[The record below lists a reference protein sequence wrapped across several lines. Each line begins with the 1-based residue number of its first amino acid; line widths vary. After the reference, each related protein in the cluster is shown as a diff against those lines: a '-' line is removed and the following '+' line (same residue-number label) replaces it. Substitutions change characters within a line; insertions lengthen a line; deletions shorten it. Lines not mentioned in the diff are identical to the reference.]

1 MDGSAPRDV
10 GRPSKM
16 VPYAPQV
23 AEWLRED
30 PTLSGAKILQRI
42 RRAGYRGGKSAL
54 YEFVRRLRVPGSGY
68 RRCPGCRALLR
79 DSTGTCPHC
88 GLSLRSTSSSPA
100 LLPADAP
107 GGSREEKGAMA
118 GPHASAVPAGER
130 YLVIAAPDRQELYE
144 YFKRKLGRA
153 AGIEVVRERRAADRR
168 TPATTPPPDRRRQ
181 NRRARPGLDAE
192 LRAFGFA
199 IVIRD

>member
-16 VPYAPQV
+16 VPYASHV
-23 AEWLRED
+23 AQWLRED
-30 PTLSGAKILQRI
+30 PTLSSAKILQRI
-42 RRAGYRGGKSAL
+42 RLAGYRGGKSAL

-88 GLSLRSTSSSPA
+88 GLSWSSPSSSPPVR
-100 LLPADAP
+100 PAEAP
-107 GGSREEKGAMA
+107 RRSREETEALA
-118 GPHASAVPAGER
+118 RPRASAVPTGER
-130 YLVIAAPDRQELYE
+130 YLVIAAPDRHELYE
-144 YFKRKLGRA
+144 YFKRKFGRA

-168 TPATTPPPDRRRQ
+168 TPAPAPPLDRRRRS
-181 NRRARPGLDAE
+181 RRARPGLDAD

>member
-1 MDGSAPRDV
+1 MDGFAPRDV

-16 VPYAPQV
+16 VPYAPKV
-23 AEWLRED
+23 AEWLREE
-30 PTLSGAKILQRI
+30 PTLSGAQILQRV
-42 RRAGYRGGKSAL
+42 RLAGYSGGKSAL

-68 RRCPGCRALLR
+68 RRCSGCRALLR

-88 GLSLRSTSSSPA
+88 GLSLRSPSSSPA
-100 LLPADAP
+100 RLPADVL
-107 GGSREEKGAMA
+107 GRSREEAEAMA
-118 GPHASAVPAGER
+118 RPDAFAVAAGER
-130 YLVIAAPDRQELYE
+130 YLVIAAPDRQELYQ
-144 YFKRKLGRA
+144 YFKRKFGRTA
-153 AGIEVVRERRAADRR
+153 SIEVVRERRAADRR

>member
-16 VPYAPQV
+16 VSYAPQV

-88 GLSLRSTSSSPA
+88 GRSEEHTSELQSHSDLVCR
-100 LLPADAP
+100 LLL
-107 GGSREEKGAMA
+107 EKKKKTKKN
-118 GPHASAVPAGER
+118 
-130 YLVIAAPDRQELYE
+130 Q
-144 YFKRKLGRA
+144 
-153 AGIEVVRERRAADRR
+153 R
-168 TPATTPPPDRRRQ
+168 TEISNNTVCENKTSYT
-181 NRRARPGLDAE
+181 G
-192 LRAFGFA
+192 
-199 IVIRD
+199 

>member
-79 DSTGTCPHC
+79 DSTGTC
-88 GLSLRSTSSSPA
+88 RSEEHTSELQSP
-100 LLPADAP
+100 
-107 GGSREEKGAMA
+107 M
-118 GPHASAVPAGER
+118 
-130 YLVIAAPDRQELYE
+130 YLVCRLLLE
-144 YFKRKLGRA
+144 KKKK
-153 AGIEVVRERRAADRR
+153 
-168 TPATTPPPDRRRQ
+168 TST
-181 NRRARPGLDAE
+181 
-192 LRAFGFA
+192 
-199 IVIRD
+199 

>member
-79 DSTGTCPHC
+79 DSTGTCPHG
-88 GLSLRSTSSSPA
+88 GLSWRSTLSSPA

-107 GGSREEKGAMA
+107 ERSREESA
-118 GPHASAVPAGER
+118 GPAGER
-130 YLVIAAPDRQELYE
+130 YLVIAAPDRHELYE

-168 TPATTPPPDRRRQ
+168 TPATVPSLDRRRQ

>member
-1 MDGSAPRDV
+1 
-10 GRPSKM
+10 M

-42 RRAGYRGGKSAL
+42 RLAGYRGGKSAV

-68 RRCPGCRALLR
+68 LRCPGCRALLR
-79 DSTGTCPHC
+79 DTTGTCPHC
-88 GLSLRSTSSSPA
+88 GLSLRSTLSSPA
-100 LLPADAP
+100 LLPAEAA
-107 GGSREEKGAMA
+107 GRSREETEAMA
-118 GPHASAVPAGER
+118 RPHGSAVTAGER
-130 YLVIAAPDRQELYE
+130 YLVIAAPERQELYE
-144 YFKRKLGRA
+144 YFKRKFGRA
-153 AGIEVVRERRAADRR
+153 AGIEVVHERRAANRR
-168 TPATTPPPDRRRQ
+168 TPATAPPLDRRHR